1 MIENLLLLHDEHL
14 INGIGISSANVRG
27 ELGDNS
33 EDGKEGGQIAGIK
46 NASYIASIFLFI
58 SKDKL

>member
-1 MIENLLLLHDEHL
+1 MGLVFALLTW
-14 INGIGISSANVRG
+14 GA

-46 NASYIASIFLFI
+46 NAGHSQHFYYLSTRIN
-58 SKDKL
+58 

>member
-1 MIENLLLLHDEHL
+1 MIENLLLLHDGHL
-14 INGIGISSANVRG
+14 INGIGIRSANVRG

-33 EDGKEGGQIAGIK
+33 EDGKEGSQIAGIK
-46 NASYIASIFLFI
+46 NAGYIASIFLFI

>member
-1 MIENLLLLHDEHL
+1 MGLVFALLTW
-14 INGIGISSANVRG
+14 GA